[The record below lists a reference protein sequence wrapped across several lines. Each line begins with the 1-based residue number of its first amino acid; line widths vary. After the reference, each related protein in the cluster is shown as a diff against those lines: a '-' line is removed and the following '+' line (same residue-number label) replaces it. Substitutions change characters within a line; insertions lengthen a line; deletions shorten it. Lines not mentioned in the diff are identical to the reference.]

1 MSQAPAHG
9 ASSARTSSERAFARH
24 PHYAVAHARGYDA
37 ETPRAGDGHRGHRRG
52 VIYGTRGR
60 QVLMHDDLDPQVA
73 AALARAHNNWTR
85 DFCAHDPGAAEV
97 RRAARLPR
105 RPGRRSPRRG
115 APCASW
121 ARWR

>member
-1 MSQAPAHG
+1 MDIEG
-9 ASSARTSSERAFARH
+9 ID
-24 PHYAVAHARGYDA
+24 VA
-37 ETPRAGDGHRGHRRG
+37 

-85 DFCAHDPGAAEV
+85 DFCATGPGAAEV

-105 RPGRRSPRRG
+105 HAGPSPRPGG
-115 APCASW
+115 PCASW
-121 ARWR
+121 VRWR